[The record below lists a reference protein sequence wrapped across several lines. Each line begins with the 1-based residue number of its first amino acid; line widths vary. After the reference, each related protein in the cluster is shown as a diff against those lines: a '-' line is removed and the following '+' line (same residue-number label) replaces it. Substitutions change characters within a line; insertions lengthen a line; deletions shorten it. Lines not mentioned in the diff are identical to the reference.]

1 MRNTI
6 DTPEVQKKFFME
18 DLQDDVDFVDFD
30 SWCDFSELTKL
41 NITDTETGNISKNTV
56 PYY

>member
-41 NITDTETGNISKNTV
+41 NITDTETGKISKNTV
-56 PYY
+56 PY